1 MDQYV
6 PVYKAKNYE
15 KLSRYLYKS
24 EYQEVVDYL
33 YELGFENGWIQTHN
47 LKEDNEVFST
57 SQ

>member
-6 PVYKAKNYE
+6 PVYKAKNYK

-33 YELGFENGWIQTHN
+33 YELGFKNGWIQTHN
-47 LKEDNEVFST
+47 LKENNEVFST